1 MDAIQALASSASSS
15 TQSTGFAQPF
25 AISSPA
31 STAGN
36 TGSVTTGFGAPS
48 QISPATMQALLAAQ
62 SQSSTT
68 NTSTPTSRSAALQNL
83 FSQIDANGD
92 GQITKSEFE
101 NALGAGGTNTA
112 QADSVFNQLDTNSDG
127 SVSLSELS
135 AALKGKGGGHH
146 GHHAASAGG
155 SDSTDPSTDP
165 LLQALQGSSSTSTS
179 PSGGLSVA
187 SLTPIDKSS
196 LTAISLGSNNA
207 AWSYHSLDQMMQRQT
222 QAMSFNA

>member
-1 MDAIQALASSASSS
+1 MLLALGAASSAMDAIQALASSASSS

-36 TGSVTTGFGAPS
+36 GGSVTTGFGAPS

-68 NTSTPTSRSAALQNL
+68 STSTPTSRSAALQNL

-146 GHHAASAGG
+146 
-155 SDSTDPSTDP
+155 
-165 LLQALQGSSSTSTS
+165 
-179 PSGGLSVA
+179 
-187 SLTPIDKSS
+187 
-196 LTAISLGSNNA
+196 A
-207 AWSYHSLDQMMQRQT
+207 AWSYNSLDQMMQRQT
-222 QAMSFNA
+222 QAISFNA

>member
-1 MDAIQALASSASSS
+1 MDAIQALAASASSS
-15 TQSTGFAQPF
+15 TQSTGFGQPF
-25 AISSPA
+25 QISSPA
-31 STAGN
+31 SSATNSGPVA
-36 TGSVTTGFGAPS
+36 TGFSAPS

-68 NTSTPTSRSAALQNL
+68 TTASAPTSRSAALQNL
-83 FSQIDANGD
+83 FSQIDGNGD

-112 QADSVFNQLDTNSDG
+112 QADSVFNQLDSNGDG
-127 SVSLSELS
+127 SVSLGELS

-146 GHHAASAGG
+146 GHHHAASSRSG
-155 SDSTDPSTDP
+155 STDP
-165 LLQALQGSSSTSTS
+165 LLQALQASSSTS
-179 PSGGLSVA
+179 SGSSSGLSVA

-207 AWSYHSLDQMMQRQT
+207 AWSYNSLNQMMQHHGQT
-222 QAMSFNA
+222 MSMAA